1 VLDVKLDTILLGTLV
16 NEDLFARIAGDQP
29 VSSIYVRADP
39 DRVDEAGAALDDL
52 AKAYTGVKVAPGNFV
67 GQILGSLIDFL
78 IAAVNGLLAL
88 SVLIAL
94 IGIVNTMNLSIH
106 ERRRELGMVR
116 SLGMTNGQVRAM
128 VRTESMM
135 IGLLGTAI
143 GVTTAVFLGW
153 IVVSTITDGAAQIP
167 WGRVA
172 VILAVGIV
180 ISVVASLLPAHS
192 ATRVPMLDA
201 MAAT

>member
-1 VLDVKLDTILLGTLV
+1 LLGTLV
-16 NEDLFARIAGDQP
+16 SEDLFARIAGDQP
-29 VSSIYVRADP
+29 VTSIYVRADP
-39 DRVDEAGAALDDL
+39 DRIDEVGATLDDL
-52 AKAYTGVKVAPGNFV
+52 AKDYTGIDVAPGNFI
-67 GQILGSLIDFL
+67 GQILGSVIDFL

-116 SLGMTNGQVRAM
+116 SLGMTAGQVRAM
-128 VRTESMM
+128 VRTESIM
-135 IGLLGTAI
+135 IGLLGTVI
-143 GVTTAVFLGW
+143 GMTTAIFLGW
-153 IVVSTITDGAAQIP
+153 IVVASITGGSGEIP

-172 VILAVGIV
+172 LIFAVGVV
-180 ISVVASLLPAHS
+180 ISLLASLLPARS
-192 ATRVPMLDA
+192 ATRVPMLEA